1 MKRKSVTMDDV
12 AERAQVSRQTVS
24 RVLHSNDYVSEKTWE
39 KVEKAIMDVGAESEA
54 RQQGSNVFICGS
66 EAGELG
72 EPPGSPLLNS
82 QRAEG
87 VLILYRGSSRDHHR
101 LLGVC
106 RP

>member
-12 AERAQVSRQTVS
+12 AERAQVSRQ
-24 RVLHSNDYVSEKTWE
+24 
-39 KVEKAIMDVGAESEA
+39 
-54 RQQGSNVFICGS
+54 QGYKVFICGS

-72 EPPGSPLLNS
+72 EPLGSPLLNS